1 MSKITK
7 TYKYLYFNLEK
18 KIKNKLF
25 ILLFM
30 MLLAALMEVGS
41 IASLIP
47 FLQKILFLDT
57 SK

>member
-1 MSKITK
+1 MNKITK

-18 KIKNKLF
+18 KLKNKLF

-47 FLQKILFLDT
+47 FLQKILFLQ
-57 SK
+57 